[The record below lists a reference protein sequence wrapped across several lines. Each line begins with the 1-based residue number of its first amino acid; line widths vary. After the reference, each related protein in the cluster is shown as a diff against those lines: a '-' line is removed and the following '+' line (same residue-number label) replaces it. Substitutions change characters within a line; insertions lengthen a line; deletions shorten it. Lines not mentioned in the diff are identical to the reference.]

1 MGEENEAVFTIDGED
16 STWDGDF
23 DFGSDAAGSE
33 AAVPAGNELGGEG
46 ATPADKAGAGENTP
60 AADAATPPQEGNED
74 RGGGPKAEPLFT
86 VTYDHKEM
94 QLTEAQMKD
103 LAQKGLNYDRL
114 QARQQ
119 QKDPSV
125 QLLEQYAQDSGMSVA
140 QYLERVEQATDNA
153 QVQQLVADGAMTEDA
168 ARRHVD
174 MQKRLARQ
182 EAADKAAATAA
193 AAEREKVSAFVA
205 LVEKHPD
212 VKTLP
217 PEVAAAIDQGAAPL
231 AAYESYLLAQKL
243 GEKDAEIGKL
253 QTELAALKADK
264 NNRTTAPGS
273 AKGMAEEP
281 EDNNPLWRGWDSV

>member
-1 MGEENEAVFTIDGED
+1 MPRKKDRDATPGVKLLKMFRKLMLDGRKHFQADLADELQCSPQTIGRLAAEIEAVIGVSLENGIEQRKRYYQIRGINRSRLGLEFE
-16 STWDGDF
+16 
-23 DFGSDAAGSE
+23 
-33 AAVPAGNELGGEG
+33 EL
-46 ATPADKAGAGENTP
+46 
-60 AADAATPPQEGNED
+60 
-74 RGGGPKAEPLFT
+74 RYLS
-86 VTYDHKEM
+86 VCR
-94 QLTEAQMKD
+94 D
-103 LAQKGLNYDRL
+103 LAAPML
-114 QARQQ
+114 
-119 QKDPSV
+119 S
-125 QLLEQYAQDSGMSVA
+125 ETVA
-140 QYLERVEQATDNA
+140 KRIDESIFSLSM
-153 QVQQLVADGAMTEDA
+153 LMADQGY
-168 ARRHVD
+168 
-174 MQKRLARQ
+174 
-182 EAADKAAATAA
+182 
-193 AAEREKVSAFVA
+193 AEREKVSAFVA

>member
-1 MGEENEAVFTIDGED
+1 M
-16 STWDGDF
+16 
-23 DFGSDAAGSE
+23 
-33 AAVPAGNELGGEG
+33 
-46 ATPADKAGAGENTP
+46 
-60 AADAATPPQEGNED
+60 
-74 RGGGPKAEPLFT
+74 
-86 VTYDHKEM
+86 
-94 QLTEAQMKD
+94 
-103 LAQKGLNYDRL
+103 
-114 QARQQ
+114 
-119 QKDPSV
+119 
-125 QLLEQYAQDSGMSVA
+125 
-140 QYLERVEQATDNA
+140 
-153 QVQQLVADGAMTEDA
+153 
-168 ARRHVD
+168 
-174 MQKRLARQ
+174 
-182 EAADKAAATAA
+182 AAATSGGRVFTSGCFSTSATKALTFSRSA